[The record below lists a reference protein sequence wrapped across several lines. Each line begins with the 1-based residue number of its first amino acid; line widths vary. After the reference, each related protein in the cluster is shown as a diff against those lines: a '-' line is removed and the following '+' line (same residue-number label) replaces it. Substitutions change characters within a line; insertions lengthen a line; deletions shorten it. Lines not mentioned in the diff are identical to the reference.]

1 MEDKFCKFCGEKI
14 PFDAVVCTKCG
25 RQVEKFDGGK
35 EGIVINNVANSAAAA
50 TAEAAAVN
58 SGKKGGKTVSK
69 WTSFALC
76 LFGGYIGLHKFYE
89 GKTGMGVL
97 YLCTLG
103 LFGIGWIIDIFGILG
118 KPDPYEV

>member
-1 MEDKFCKFCGEKI
+1 M
-14 PFDAVVCTKCG
+14 
-25 RQVEKFDGGK
+25 
-35 EGIVINNVANSAAAA
+35 
-50 TAEAAAVN
+50 
-58 SGKKGGKTVSK
+58 
-69 WTSFALC
+69 C

-118 KPDPYEV
+118 KSDPYEV